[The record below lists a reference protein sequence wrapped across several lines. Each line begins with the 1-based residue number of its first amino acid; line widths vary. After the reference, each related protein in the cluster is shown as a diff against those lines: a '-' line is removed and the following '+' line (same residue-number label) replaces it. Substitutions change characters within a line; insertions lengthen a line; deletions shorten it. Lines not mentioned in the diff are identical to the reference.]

1 MRWLCVSS
9 LPICVNTVN
18 WKNRFLYQCSGPCH
32 IYRSYLMQNTQVSF
46 FLSNASGFS
55 ALQASPSVIEI
66 HDSMTECEE
75 EARPN
80 LVQMEEKAFIASLH
94 SFMKDRGSPIE
105 RIPHLGF
112 KQSEFMSAAL
122 AGEWTQYS
130 HGIWTKKTSCVCL
143 FHSQFIFG
151 ASTKLWR
158 NLGAMIQ

>member
-1 MRWLCVSS
+1 MTVCVVVAHLWYYRQLKKQVSISVQWTVPHLQDLLHAKHTGFFFS
-9 LPICVNTVN
+9 LP
-18 WKNRFLYQCSGPCH
+18 
-32 IYRSYLMQNTQVSF
+32 
-46 FLSNASGFS
+46 NASGFS
-55 ALQASPSVIEI
+55 ALQASPSIIEI

-130 HGIWTKKTSCVCL
+130 HGIWMKKTSCVCL
-143 FHSQFIFG
+143 FHSQLIFG